1 MLQMLAEDQGGFGLT
16 LKGLESCTVEIQHD
30 DMCSARTAL
39 RTVNGI
45 AITCRL
51 NVDDSGCLTQHLVV
65 ENTTDAQRSLDY
77 RLDLRLSVHRASYGQ
92 LTEGGPLL
100 PPDCENRLRIEHC
113 SKSFSV
119 VNPNLGSQL
128 RGGFT
133 LNGKPMAVTGIQDA
147 TRQGVLDNAVADWQQ
162 LSIAPRTTVH
172 LAAWFRLGP
181 ESAAFRHS
189 TPESSIAGLLEPPKY
204 WKTRGSC
211 SAYIVRRN
219 VDYILGN
226 CTIPI
231 NDQVVGLITDHV
243 ALPLGW
249 NRDN

>member
-1 MLQMLAEDQGGFGLT
+1 MLQMLADDQGGFGLT
-16 LKGLESCTVEIQHD
+16 LKDLESCTVEVQHD

-39 RTVNGI
+39 RTNGI

-51 NVDDSGCLTQHLVV
+51 NVDDSGCLTQLLAV
-65 ENTTDAQRSLDY
+65 ENTTNVHLSLDY

-100 PPDCENRLRIEHC
+100 PPDCENRLRIDHC
-113 SKSFSV
+113 GKSFSV

-128 RGGFT
+128 HGGFT
-133 LNGKPMAVTGIQDA
+133 LNGKPIAVTGTHDSN
-147 TRQGVLDNAVADWQQ
+147 RQGVLDDAVTDWQQ
-162 LSIAPRTTVH
+162 LSIAPGMTIH
-172 LAAWFRLGP
+172 LGAWFILGP
-181 ESAAFRHS
+181 EFKASRHS
-189 TPESSIAGLLEPPKY
+189 KPEPSIAELLESPKY
-204 WKTRGSC
+204 WKTLSSC

-231 NDQVVGLITDHV
+231 DDQVVGLITDHV

>member
-16 LKGLESCTVEIQHD
+16 LKNLGSSIVEIQHD
-30 DMCSARTAL
+30 DMSSARSAL
-39 RTVNGI
+39 RAANGI
-45 AITCRL
+45 AVTCRL
-51 NVDDSGCLTQHLVV
+51 HMDDSGCLTQNLMMA
-65 ENTTDAQRSLDY
+65 NTTNVQVSLDY

-100 PPDCENRLRIEHC
+100 PPDCENRLRIDHC
-113 SKSFSV
+113 GKSFSV
-119 VNPNLGSQL
+119 VSPNLESQL

-133 LNGKPMAVTGIQDA
+133 LDGKPMALTGIQDS
-147 TRQGVLDNAVADWQQ
+147 TRQGVLDDAVTDWQQ
-162 LSIAPRTTVH
+162 LSIAPGSAVH
-172 LAAWFRLGP
+172 LAAWFILAP
-181 ESAAFRHS
+181 ESRAPKHF
-189 TPESSIAGLLEPPKY
+189 TPEPSITEAPKY
-204 WKTRGSC
+204 WKTLSSC
-211 SAYIVRRN
+211 SAYVVRRN

-231 NDQVVGLITDHV
+231 NDQTVGLITDHV